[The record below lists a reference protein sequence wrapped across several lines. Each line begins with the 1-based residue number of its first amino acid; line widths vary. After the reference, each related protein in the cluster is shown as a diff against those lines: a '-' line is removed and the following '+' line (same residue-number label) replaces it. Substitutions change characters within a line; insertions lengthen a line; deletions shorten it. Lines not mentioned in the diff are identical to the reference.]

1 VKDARAS
8 QPPEEPPVKRELQDL
23 VARAKQG
30 DATALPRLRAL
41 LDAHPEVWQTVGNL
55 ARYVEA
61 AWIDLVAG
69 DDPLF
74 RESMKRQAGALREA
88 LSGPH
93 ATKSEALL
101 VDLVVNNWLGVQQ
114 AEYSQA
120 TQTGGGGSIMQANH
134 RLRRSE
140 SAQRKFLMAMRML
153 TTLRAAVPEGLAP
166 INCLRLCGEEER
178 ESA

>member
-1 VKDARAS
+1 VKS
-8 QPPEEPPVKRELQDL
+8 ELLGL

-30 DATALPRLRAL
+30 DAGALPRLRAI
-41 LDAHPEVWQTVGNL
+41 LDAHPEVWETVGNL
-55 ARYVEA
+55 SRYVEA

-88 LSGPH
+88 LAGPH

-114 AEYSQA
+114 AEYAQA

-140 SAQRKFLMAMRML
+140 AAQKKFLSAMRML
-153 TTLRAAVPEGLAP
+153 TTLRAVVPEGLAP
-166 INCLRLCGEEER
+166 INCLRLCGEER